1 MVSVFSFFRVPFLA
15 HRIVNRFFFSILL
28 ILFSVSLRAQDT
40 TARLSGSSELTEDS
54 PKSQVVTDTLATRS
68 DIDTL
73 VVYSAKDSIIYS
85 MKTRFMNL
93 YGQSD
98 LQYRTMGLK
107 AERVNVN
114 WDTATLFAEGVPDTA
129 DTTGRKTI
137 GKPALS
143 DAGEKYDGSKVSYNF
158 KSKKGKITVG
168 ETEIEDGHYRGEEIK
183 RIDKDVLFVSDGIY
197 TTCDAEHPH
206 FYFYSP
212 KMKIIVRDHIVAEP
226 IYFFIAD
233 VPILALPF
241 GVFPNKGGR
250 RSGLIPPTYG
260 YDTRLGHFLSH
271 FGYYWAISDY
281 LDFTTTFDWFT
292 RGGWLN
298 QTQLRY
304 ALRYNFTG
312 FLNARVTRQ
321 YQGEKGDPTRTERR
335 DYNIQIGHNQQID
348 PTMRA
353 DVNFTFSSG
362 TFYRNFSTNIDEIL
376 RQNIVSTALLSK
388 TWEESNRNLSVSV
401 FRDQSLTDGSMNERL
416 PSVSFSQGQIYPFRK
431 KTKGRGLTTGS
442 GSTEAAW
449 YEQIGFGYGV
459 NATNDRSRQPKRVDS
474 VKTLTGQLTS
484 VQEFQRSSS
493 QSISQNIS
501 TSISPKIGEFTF
513 NPSFSLR
520 DERTFGE
527 TTVPLRNPADSTLK
541 FSIQRKRLVRG
552 TLSSGVG
559 TGTRFYGIFQPQ
571 IFGVTAIRHA
581 VTPNVGLTYGKQ
593 IYGEGIRGYSL
604 AATMNMG
611 NNFEM
616 KYQPSDT
623 AKEEKVQ
630 LMNIG
635 ANTSYDFAR
644 DSMNL
649 SDLSV
654 SYRTDVGKYLSFNAS
669 TVHSFYKFDRTAG
682 HRVNRFLISEKGYL
696 ADITSISLSL
706 STSLSGEKKAKKAE
720 EGIPAAVLEEQQA
733 ASGLP
738 PAPGQS
744 QPYGGLYP
752 DESADFSIPWNLSL
766 GYTFSQNQS
775 DPRRKFRTSA
785 MNASLSFNLTDNWRF
800 STSGNYDFVRKEF
813 AAPTVNISRD
823 LHCWTM
829 NFTWFPIG
837 FYRGYRFEIR
847 IKAPQLQDIKV
858 TKQGSA
864 RGVYY

>member
-1 MVSVFSFFRVPFLA
+1 M
-15 HRIVNRFFFSILL
+15 NRPFFSILL
-28 ILFSVSLRAQDT
+28 IFFSVSLWSVSLRAQDT
-40 TARLSGSSELTEDS
+40 T
-54 PKSQVVTDTLATRS
+54 QVATDTLATRS

-129 DTTGRKTI
+129 DTTGKKTI
-137 GKPALS
+137 GEPLLS
-143 DAGEKYDGSKVSYNF
+143 DAGEKYDGSKVIYNF
-158 KSKKGKITVG
+158 KSKKGKITVA
-168 ETEIEDGHYRGEEIK
+168 ETEIEDGRYRGDEIK
-183 RIDKDVLFVSDGIY
+183 KIDKDMLFVAEGIY

-212 KMKIIVRDHIVAEP
+212 KMKVIVRDHIVAEP

-233 VPILALPF
+233 VPVLALPF

-260 YDTRLGHFLSH
+260 YDARLGHFLSH
-271 FGYYWAISDY
+271 FGYYWALNDY
-281 LDFTTTFDWFT
+281 VDLTTTFDWFT

-298 QTQLRY
+298 QSQLRY

-321 YQGEKGDPTRTERR
+321 YRGGEVGDPARTEQR
-335 DYNIQIGHNQQID
+335 DYNIQVGHNQQID
-348 PTMRA
+348 PTSRA

-376 RQNIVSTALLSK
+376 RQNIVSQGMYSK

-401 FRDQSLTDGSMNERL
+401 FRDQSLTDGNVNERL

-431 KTKGRGLTTGS
+431 RTKGRGLTTGS
-442 GSTEAAW
+442 GSTESAW
-449 YEQIGFGYGV
+449 YEQIGINYGI
-459 NATNDRSRQPKRVDS
+459 NATNDRSRSPQRVDS
-474 VKTLTGQLTS
+474 VKNSTGQFSS
-484 VQEFQRSSS
+484 VQENRRSST
-493 QSISQNIS
+493 QSISQSVS

-527 TTVPLRNPADSTLK
+527 TTVPQRNPTDSMLM
-541 FSIQRKRLVRG
+541 FSTQRRRLVRG
-552 TLSSGVG
+552 MLSSGVG

-581 VTPNVGLTYGKQ
+581 VTPNVGLTYSKQ

-611 NNFEM
+611 NNFEL

-635 ANTSYDFAR
+635 ASASYDFAR

-654 SYRTDVGKYLSFNAS
+654 SYRTDVGKYLSLNAS
-669 TVHSFYKFDRTAG
+669 TVHSFYQFDRTAG

-706 STSLSGEKKAKKAE
+706 STSLSGEKKAKKAD

-738 PAPGQS
+738 PAPGES

-752 DESADFSIPWNLSL
+752 DERADFSIPWNLSL

-775 DPRRKFRTSA
+775 DPRQKFRTSA

-823 LHCWTM
+823 LHCWMM